1 MHADHQMTEARQHAE
16 LARAEAKALD
26 PDQAAGMD
34 DMGDYLEK
42 LHTTQTERR
51 QALAAGAL
59 QACMVGRRHG

>member
-1 MHADHQMTEARQHAE
+1 MHADHHIHEARQHAE
-16 LARAEAKALD
+16 LARAEAQALD

-51 QALAAGAL
+51 QALAVGAL
-59 QACMVGRRHG
+59 QAGMGGLGHG